1 MESRNRTPVRHPK
14 CLSLLFVGWNP
25 PLGFLI
31 SIEVYKDTLLST
43 ATCLV
48 LGRQLG
54 SYSAGV
60 EPKDHQKIVFFL
72 RCVLSL
78 FSHLSLSLFL
88 FLFHKSPSH
97 QAINYSSFCVFLGG
111 QMGQMDKLLE
121 LRSHLFLFFIT
132 WVLLPGSWCSS
143 SDRPHQSQ
151 SLHNGPHQVQAGGLT
166 STRPVGTPHTLYM
179 RTRWGVLQC

>member
-1 MESRNRTPVRHPK
+1 MHGIQKLNPRPPSKMLILIICWLESSAWFPNFDR
-14 CLSLLFVGWNP
+14 SLQGY
-25 PLGFLI
+25 I
-31 SIEVYKDTLLST
+31 T

-60 EPKDHQKIVFFL
+60 EPKDHQKIDFFPTL
-72 RCVLSL
+72 CP
-78 FSHLSLSLFL
+78 FSFFPSLSLFL

-121 LRSHLFLFFIT
+121 LRSHFFCFSSHGSFSLDLG
-132 WVLLPGSWCSS
+132 VLL
-143 SDRPHQSQ
+143 QIV
-151 SLHNGPHQVQAGGLT
+151 LINHNPYTMARIKCRLGG
-166 STRPVGTPHTLYM
+166 
-179 RTRWGVLQC
+179 